1 MRALASVALVVAMT
15 VPAIASGAR
24 DLAKEQVKF
33 GIDVARH
40 GLWREAVAK
49 FERAAEIDPTYAA
62 AWNNL
67 AIAYEQQ
74 GNLAKANNAYEKALK
89 LDKKNEYIRQN
100 AELFKEIHE
109 RTLRARAR

>member
-1 MRALASVALVVAMT
+1 MRALASFALVVAMT
-15 VPAIASGAR
+15 VPALASGAR
-24 DLAKEQVKF
+24 ALASEQVKF
-33 GIDVARH
+33 GIEVARH
-40 GLWREAVAK
+40 GLWREATAK
-49 FERAAEIDPTYAA
+49 FERAADIDPTYAA

-74 GNLAKANNAYEKALK
+74 GNLTKANTAYEKALK

-109 RTLRARAR
+109 RTLRARSR